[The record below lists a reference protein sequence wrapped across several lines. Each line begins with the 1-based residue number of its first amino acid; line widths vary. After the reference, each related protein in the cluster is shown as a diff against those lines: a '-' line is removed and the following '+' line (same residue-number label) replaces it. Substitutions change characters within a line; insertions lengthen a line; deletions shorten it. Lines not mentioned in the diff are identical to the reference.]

1 MPFFPNFVTIDHFK
15 DAICDSLQEYST
27 HIQELKD
34 EMEEAYGSA
43 ERIRKDMSSHKGKYT
58 FVRATDKCCMCANHL
73 MARPFHLFP
82 SCGHKFHTDC
92 LTEAVKPHLS
102 LARQRR
108 LEELLQDLASR
119 KNENDDVESIDSKTL
134 QLQSRKDELR
144 AEVEDLIAGE
154 CIHCGDIMI
163 KLIDKPFIEDSE
175 FDAINREWL

>member
-1 MPFFPNFVTIDHFK
+1 MALLSFSYFP
-15 DAICDSLQEYST
+15 
-27 HIQELKD
+27 
-34 EMEEAYGSA
+34 
-43 ERIRKDMSSHKGKYT
+43 GKYT
-58 FVRATDKCCMCANHL
+58 FVRATDKCCMCSNHL

-119 KNENDDVESIDSKTL
+119 KNNENDDVQSIDSKTL

-144 AEVEDLIAGE
+144 AEVEDLIANE

-163 KLIDKPFIEDSE
+163 KLIDKPFIEDLE
-175 FDAINREWL
+175 FEAINRDWL

>member
-1 MPFFPNFVTIDHFK
+1 MADFNQLIFSLFFSFY
-15 DAICDSLQEYST
+15 L
-27 HIQELKD
+27 
-34 EMEEAYGSA
+34 
-43 ERIRKDMSSHKGKYT
+43 GKYT

-119 KNENDDVESIDSKTL
+119 KNENDDVQSIDSK
-134 QLQSRKDELR
+134 QEP
-144 AEVEDLIAGE
+144 
-154 CIHCGDIMI
+154 M
-163 KLIDKPFIEDSE
+163 
-175 FDAINREWL
+175 N